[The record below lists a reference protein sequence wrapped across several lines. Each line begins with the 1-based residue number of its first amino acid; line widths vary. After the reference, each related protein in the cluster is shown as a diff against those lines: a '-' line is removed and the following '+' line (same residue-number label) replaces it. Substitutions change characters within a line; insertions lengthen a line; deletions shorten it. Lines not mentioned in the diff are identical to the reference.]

1 MIKANI
7 QYSISQTM
15 KTVQLKAIFFLLF
28 KSLILLHLIRFK
40 DHLST
45 VHFSTFKKKKRT
57 ETTRKGNLCMKK
69 M

>member
-15 KTVQLKAIFFLLF
+15 KTVQLEVIFFLLF

-40 DHLST
+40 EHLST
-45 VHFSTFKKKKRT
+45 VHFSTFKKKT
-57 ETTRKGNLCMKK
+57 Y
-69 M
+69 